1 MADSRCTPVSILLP
15 QRKCNDQSQLTGVSF
30 RAQREILDP
39 SHSFGMT
46 TRNVRGSRVG
56 RIIENPSHTLALMVV
71 TLLLTLLAVSGS
83 YIEPASAKPVNF
95 ASNTPTLSGTLPLV
109 VAQDFGFFAAEGL
122 EVKTVLIRGGPT
134 AMAALVGGGVDYTLV
149 AGVAAVRAIAQNAPM
164 LIISGLQPY
173 MDYTLIG
180 AKGINSV
187 NDLKGKVVGV
197 TGPGGVAEFAAVE
210 GLAKKG
216 LVRDRDYTILYG
228 VGNSP
233 ARAQALESGKIQASP
248 FSFLERLE
256 LDKKGFPSLFDI
268 GSVMPG
274 FPFVVIASG
283 KQKIETDPEG
293 VVAIL
298 RAINRGL
305 DFLKRNRDK
314 VAESIVKKNT
324 FGDPTTVRKV
334 INQFAELYSI
344 AISKEDIE
352 ALIAATRIE
361 AEARKLGGAE
371 KFFSRQFL
379 MKVSG
384 QNK

>member
-1 MADSRCTPVSILLP
+1 MKLICILL
-15 QRKCNDQSQLTGVSF
+15 TSF
-30 RAQREILDP
+30 
-39 SHSFGMT
+39 
-46 TRNVRGSRVG
+46 
-56 RIIENPSHTLALMVV
+56 
-71 TLLLTLLAVSGS
+71 LLFSVANLNAAAVKS
-83 YIEPASAKPVNF
+83 VNF

-122 EVKTVLIRGGPT
+122 DVKTVLIRGGPT
-134 AMAALVGGGVDYTLV
+134 AMAALVGGGVDFTLV

-164 LIISGLQPY
+164 LIISGMQPY

-180 AKGINSV
+180 AKGTSSV

-210 GLAKKG
+210 GLARKG
-216 LVRDRDYTILYG
+216 LVRDRDYKILYG

-256 LDKKGFPSLFDI
+256 LEKKGFPALFDI

-274 FPFVVIASG
+274 FPFVVIATG
-283 KQKIETDPEG
+283 KQKLESDPEG
-293 VVAIL
+293 IVATL

-305 DFLKRNRDK
+305 DFLKKNPDK
-314 VAESIVKKNT
+314 VAESVLKKNT
-324 FGDPTTVRKV
+324 FGDPATVRRV
-334 INQFAELYSI
+334 ISQFADLYST
-344 AISKEDIE
+344 AISREDID

-361 AEARKLGGAE
+361 VEAKKLGGID
-371 KFFSRQFL
+371 KFFTRQFL
-379 MKVSG
+379 VKAAG
-384 QNK
+384 QSR

>member
-1 MADSRCTPVSILLP
+1 MSIVLCTPISIFP
-15 QRKCNDQSQLTGVSF
+15 RQGGRNEKENSPRF
-30 RAQREILDP
+30 RTFIL
-39 SHSFGMT
+39 
-46 TRNVRGSRVG
+46 VAL
-56 RIIENPSHTLALMVV
+56 LALSIA
-71 TLLLTLLAVSGS
+71 LNGISAF
-83 YIEPASAKPVNF
+83 AAAKPVNF

-134 AMAALVGGGVDYTLV
+134 AMAALVGGGVEYTLV

-164 LIISGLQPY
+164 VIISGIQPY
-173 MDYTLIG
+173 MDYTLLG
-180 AKGINSV
+180 ANGIATV

-216 LVRDRDYTILYG
+216 LVRDRDYKILYG

-233 ARAQALESGKIQASP
+233 SRAQALEAGKIHASP

-256 LDKKGFPSLFDI
+256 LEKKGFPTLFDI

-274 FPFVVIASG
+274 FPFVVIVSS

-293 VVAIL
+293 IVSVL

-305 DFLKRNRDK
+305 DFLRGNQEK
-314 VAESIVKKNT
+314 VSTAVIAKNK
-324 FGDPTTVRKV
+324 FGDPATVRKV
-334 INQFAELYSI
+334 INQFADLYSI
-344 AISKEDIE
+344 SITKEDIE
-352 ALIAATRIE
+352 ALISATRIE
-361 AEARKLGGAE
+361 AEAKKLGGAE
-371 KFFSRQFL
+371 KFFTRQFL
-379 MKVSG
+379 MKASG
-384 QNK
+384 HNK